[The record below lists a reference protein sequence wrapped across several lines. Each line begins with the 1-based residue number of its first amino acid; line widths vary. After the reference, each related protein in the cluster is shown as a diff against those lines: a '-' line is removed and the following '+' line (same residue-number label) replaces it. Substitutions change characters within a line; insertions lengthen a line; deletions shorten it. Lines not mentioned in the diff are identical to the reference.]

1 MPGAFEGFGIRLLYP
16 DSWSIDNDASVDSVS
31 LESPDGAFLTIAKFA
46 ESAEATAA
54 VERAIAI
61 MQEEY
66 EEIEREPLEKVVAGV
81 SMDGTV
87 LRFVLLDLIVTSQL
101 LAFAHGGNT
110 YFIQSQAE
118 DRDHDRLQ
126 PVFDAVLTSLC
137 QNLLAKERT

>member
-1 MPGAFEGFGIRLLYP
+1 MPAQFEGFGIRLLYP
-16 DSWSIDNDASVDSVS
+16 DSWTIDSDASVDSLS
-31 LESPDGAFLTIAKFA
+31 LESPDGSFLTITKFA
-46 ESAEATAA
+46 DSAEATAA

-66 EEIEREPLEKVVAGV
+66 EEVEREPLSKTIAGI
-81 SMDGTV
+81 SLAGTI

-101 LAFAHGGNT
+101 LAFAHGGST
-110 YFIQSQAE
+110 YFVQTQAE

-137 QNLLAKERT
+137 QNLLATEKN